1 MNETPWSESVS
12 GRFKQQP
19 KAFRHKPD
27 AIRYHSI
34 EKSELA
40 RLIALLDYFLW
51 WSSNQVVSAE
61 SSCQSLERWIY
72 IEWTHS
78 RLQVNVLLIT
88 FWRGMAEYSYSID
101 SNNQL
106 SPKKIV
112 KNWNYESVSVNAY
125 RVISLSCAADIYLQI
140 ISIGTLTLFES
151 SFLSVV
157 LSLQCKA
164 KWVKLTFISEVGK

>member
-1 MNETPWSESVS
+1 MQSGLDSSLGYRKKLILAILFSSVGENDAIRCCYSTKCRRFDWFRQQFLLEKSHAFLVAFFFFYKFFIVNETPWSESVS

-88 FWRGMAEYSYSID
+88 FWRGMAE
-101 SNNQL
+101 
-106 SPKKIV
+106 
-112 KNWNYESVSVNAY
+112 
-125 RVISLSCAADIYLQI
+125 
-140 ISIGTLTLFES
+140 
-151 SFLSVV
+151 
-157 LSLQCKA
+157 
-164 KWVKLTFISEVGK
+164 